1 MAVHIPYPRCRASSP
16 LPLAL
21 PAPQAPWAVAGS
33 VRVSLCTWVRGVC
46 VCDSHRLLSP
56 PTHPRDRAPRLRRFL
71 QTFIYCAP
79 VKLQNKCS
87 RHKRRGRRPSRV
99 DPNLTAS
106 VHCVSAW
113 AREGSWGVPASPAP
127 TPPRAGARGRGGF
140 QLLVLVAPLGEAG
153 GEACMPASGQAW
165 QPSPPLPD
173 WSAFSPTPTPQ
184 PASLQTLN
192 PVGWCQGR
200 DGREGVS
207 GSGLCAGRG
216 AGRAAGSRWPGK
228 R

>member
-140 QLLVLVAPLGEAG
+140 QLLVLVAPLGG
-153 GEACMPASGQAW
+153 GRRGGMHASFGSSLAAF
-165 QPSPPLPD
+165 PSPPGLVSFLPHPHP
-173 WSAFSPTPTPQ
+173 AACFS
-184 PASLQTLN
+184 SN
-192 PVGWCQGR
+192 
-200 DGREGVS
+200 S
-207 GSGLCAGRG
+207 
-216 AGRAAGSRWPGK
+216 
-228 R
+228 